1 MPFIDNYTRR
11 DGTEVQAHSRSA
23 PGSRRQLSIAAI
35 IIILIWGAGEGGIH
49 FKGKATTPPPKPV
62 IRATVAPAGGD
73 R

>member
-1 MPFIDNYTRR
+1 MPFIGNYTRR

-35 IIILIWGAGEGGIH
+35 IIILVWGAGEGGIH
-49 FKGKATTPPPKPV
+49 IKGSATTPPSKPM
-62 IRATVAPAGGD
+62 IRTTVAPAGGG